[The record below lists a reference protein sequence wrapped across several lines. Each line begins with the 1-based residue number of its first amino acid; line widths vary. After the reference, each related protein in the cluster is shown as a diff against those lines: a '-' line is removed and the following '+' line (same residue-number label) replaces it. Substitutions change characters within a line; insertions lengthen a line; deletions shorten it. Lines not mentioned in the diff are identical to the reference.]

1 MRWAIVVVT
10 IGVGGRSPFLRP
22 PPAMIDQRSVLTY
35 HSNTPT
41 NPTAKV
47 RGPLRLLGGRERG
60 ARLHLH
66 HPHAYVFFVS
76 PYSWQRPDHHNRHHA
91 HVHTFHH
98 NTHTP
103 TGDPSPDWAWLH
115 NRFPLVLPSKEAEAQ
130 WLDTD
135 KFKAEEL
142 LPGLRAPVDIP
153 GMVGRWVG
161 CVLLCWLWWVRD
173 VRPAAWTIPL
183 SFCAPTRRDRCATPA
198 PRK

>member
-1 MRWAIVVVT
+1 MDGSGERVYTYTILTRTFFLYSLIRGNAPTTTIAI
-10 IGVGGRSPFLRP
+10 
-22 PPAMIDQRSVLTY
+22 
-35 HSNTPT
+35 TPM
-41 NPTAKV
+41 
-47 RGPLRLLGGRERG
+47 
-60 ARLHLH
+60 
-66 HPHAYVFFVS
+66 YI
-76 PYSWQRPDHHNRHHA
+76 
-91 HVHTFHH
+91 HTFHH

-142 LPGLRAPVDIP
+142 LSGLRAPVDIP

-161 CVLLCWLWWVRD
+161 GVLLCWLWWVRD
-173 VRPAAWTIPL
+173 VRPAAWTILL